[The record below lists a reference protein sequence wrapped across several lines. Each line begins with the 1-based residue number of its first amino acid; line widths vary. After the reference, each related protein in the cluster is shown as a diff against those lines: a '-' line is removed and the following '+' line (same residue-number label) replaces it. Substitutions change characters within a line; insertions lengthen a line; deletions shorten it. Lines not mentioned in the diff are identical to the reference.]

1 MTEFI
6 QFISEEFTVIFTAML
21 PVIEVRGAIPAG
33 IALGMSPLH
42 ATILAFLGS
51 IMPIPFILIT
61 IRPIFAY
68 LKKTKTFKKLV
79 TRLTNR
85 SMEKS
90 NDIQKYGYIGLF
102 IFVAIPLPGTGIWS
116 GSLIAALLNMRIK
129 YAFPTIVLGN
139 LVASIAIMILS
150 FGVVNILWWNGR
162 YGHVDKVIYD
172 DIGFY

>member
-1 MTEFI
+1 MTEFFTEI
-6 QFISEEFTVIFTAML
+6 FKFISEEFTVVFTAML
-21 PVIEVRGAIPAG
+21 PVIEVRGAIPVG

-42 ATILAFLGS
+42 AAVLAFLGS
-51 IMPIPFILIT
+51 NIPIPFILLT

-68 LKKTKTFKKLV
+68 LKKSKYFKKLV
-79 TRLTNR
+79 TNLATR

-90 NDIQKYGYIGLF
+90 DNIQKYGYIGLF

-116 GSLIAALLNMRIK
+116 GSLIAALLDMRIK

-150 FGVVNILWWNGR
+150 FGVVSI
-162 YGHVDKVIYD
+162 
-172 DIGFY
+172 IG

>member
-1 MTEFI
+1 MMTEI
-6 QFISEEFTVIFTAML
+6 LEFISEEFTVIFTAML

-42 ATILAFLGS
+42 ATILAFLG
-51 IMPIPFILIT
+51 MPIPFILIT

-139 LVASIAIMILS
+139 LVASIAIIILS
-150 FGVVNILWWNGR
+150 FGVLNIL
-162 YGHVDKVIYD
+162 
-172 DIGFY
+172 